1 MRAARE
7 LLRVA
12 RCNYELLGDSGS
24 SASSAA
30 PRRRQRPLGLVMGCG
45 ASKEGGGGDKYELEM
60 IGSHPQNVLPAFC
73 AANAHLRKV
82 NVSSCEL
89 RVLPAAINFLV
100 ALEELDCSQN
110 KLEALP
116 NEIGDCVNLKTLD
129 CNDNQLATLPDTLG
143 KCKNLAQLIAYKNAL
158 GALPAALGE
167 LKELNELNCFNN
179 KLLKLPPTLG
189 GMAGLEEVNLA
200 ANKVMQLPKESVAEW
215 TGVKVFNVYDCR
227 LVRLAP
233 LAHMVQLTEL
243 RLFGNNLEDM
253 PDCGG
258 GLPALRLL
266 ELHRNRIAAIPA
278 GFFSKMT
285 SLRRLTISSNKL
297 AAVPADDWR
306 VPARVAPARRQRAH
320 VDPLRGRDD
329 PDADGAL
336 RPGEP
341 DHRAPR
347 LSCRTPRSSASTS
360 RRTRSSA
367 AKATSST

>member
-1 MRAARE
+1 
-7 LLRVA
+7 
-12 RCNYELLGDSGS
+12 
-24 SASSAA
+24 
-30 PRRRQRPLGLVMGCG
+30 MGCG

-266 ELHRNRIAAIPA
+266 ELHRNRIASIPA

-297 AAVPADDWR
+297 AAVPADIGACPLESLLLDGNELTSIPSEVATIPTLTVLFVQENQITALPDSFLQNSSLKR
-306 VPARVAPARRQRAH
+306 VNLAKNPITGCESH
-320 VDPLRGRDD
+320 IKHL
-329 PDADGAL
+329 
-336 RPGEP
+336 
-341 DHRAPR
+341 
-347 LSCRTPRSSASTS
+347 
-360 RRTRSSA
+360 
-367 AKATSST
+367 KATCTDAFWEP